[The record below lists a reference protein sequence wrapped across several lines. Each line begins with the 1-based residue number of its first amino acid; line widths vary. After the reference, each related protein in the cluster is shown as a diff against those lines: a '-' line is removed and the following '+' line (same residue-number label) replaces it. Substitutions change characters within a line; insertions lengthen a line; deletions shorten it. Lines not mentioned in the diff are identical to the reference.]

1 MHKLQKEKKEEKE
14 KSNESYTS
22 IGDLANRRPI
32 GSPYNKTKNK
42 SNPFLSF
49 SFAAIILS
57 YIINEKN
64 HREKFLKV
72 VQYCLGIACI
82 YFEYEYVK
90 CISQ

>member
-1 MHKLQKEKKEEKE
+1 MHKLQKEKKEKEKE

-49 SFAAIILS
+49 SLAIILS
-57 YIINEKN
+57 
-64 HREKFLKV
+64 
-72 VQYCLGIACI
+72 Q
-82 YFEYEYVK
+82 
-90 CISQ
+90 